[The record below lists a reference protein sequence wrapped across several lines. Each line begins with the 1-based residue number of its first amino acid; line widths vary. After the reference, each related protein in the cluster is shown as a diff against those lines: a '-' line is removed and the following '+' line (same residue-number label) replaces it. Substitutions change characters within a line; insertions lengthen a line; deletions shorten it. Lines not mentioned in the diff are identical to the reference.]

1 VTIDNGDDDDFGLPI
16 VDDAASTGAAAD
28 SSDLDERLTALPRL
42 LRYAMLAKDGGSH
55 TQERLVAEISEL
67 CPGLAETALWT
78 AVPNCTTGLAL
89 AAELDRQAVG
99 RDHPSLRSLS
109 DCVRLLCLP
118 LPRSVDQFDDYR
130 RVGKALLHALRNA
143 CSNVDEDL
151 CCELEEL
158 TFGWAALPAC
168 TDLVSRHSGALT
180 NAAWL
185 GPIMMKHRFA
195 KNKADHRRRMKEQEE
210 RRTQRAAELPP
221 ADQSGA
227 PAADPVPSHGIVV
240 ARLSADAMKNT
251 KLKDILAS
259 VKDVINATLPLVAA
273 PPLHQVRHALIS
285 EFPYAEDAIDFALT
299 DLVGRTTVHLRP
311 LLIHGEV
318 GSGKTLFARRLGELL
333 GVSVWRTDA
342 SRSDGAVFGGTDR
355 RWYSAEPCHP
365 LLAIAQGKIA
375 NPLIL
380 LDELEKSATRSDY
393 GRLWD
398 CLLGFLEAETNARY
412 PDPALQVDLNLSHI
426 SYVATVNSLDPLPSP
441 IRDRFRVVPFPKP
454 RAEHLD
460 ALLPAI
466 TGALAHEHGLDDRWV
481 QPLDGS
487 ERSAVA
493 RHWRG
498 GSVRRLRRIVEAILH
513 HRETQAT
520 RN

>member
-1 VTIDNGDDDDFGLPI
+1 MTTDNGDEDDIGIPI

-28 SSDLDERLTALPRL
+28 SSDLHDRLTALPRL
-42 LRYAMLAKDGGSH
+42 LRYAILGKDGGSH
-55 TQERLVAEISEL
+55 VQERLVAEINEL
-67 CPGLAETALWT
+67 CPGLAETAVWT
-78 AVPNCTTGLAL
+78 KVPNCTTGLAL

-99 RDHPSLRSLS
+99 RDHPALRSLS

-118 LPRSVDQFDDYR
+118 LPRSVNRFDDYR
-130 RVGKALLHALRNA
+130 RVGKALLNAMRNT
-143 CSNVDEDL
+143 CSNVDDDL

-158 TFGWAALPAC
+158 AFGWAALPAC

-185 GPIMMKHRFA
+185 GPIMTKHRFA
-195 KNKADHRRRMKEQEE
+195 KIKADHRRTMKEQE
-210 RRTQRAAELPP
+210 RRSQRTAELSP
-221 ADQSGA
+221 AEQTEA
-227 PAADPVPSHGIVV
+227 PAADPVPNDGIVV

-251 KLKDILAS
+251 KLKDILVS
-259 VKDVINATLPLVAA
+259 VKDVINVSLPLVAA

-285 EFPYAEDAIDFALT
+285 EFPYAEDAIDFSLA
-299 DLVGRTTVHLRP
+299 DLVGRATVRLRP
-311 LLIHGEV
+311 LLVHGEV

-380 LDELEKSATRSDY
+380 LDELDKSATRSDY

-412 PDPALQVDLNLSHI
+412 PDPALQIDVNLAHI

-454 RAEHLD
+454 QAEHLD

-466 TGALAHEHGLDDRWV
+466 TSALAHEHCLDDRWV

-487 ERSAVA
+487 ERRIVA

-513 HRETQAT
+513 YRETKAT

>member
-1 VTIDNGDDDDFGLPI
+1 MTIDNDDDDDFSFPI
-16 VDDAASTGAAAD
+16 VDDAAMTGAAAD
-28 SSDLDERLTALPRL
+28 SSDLNERLLPLPRL

-67 CPGLAETALWT
+67 CPGLTETARWM
-78 AVPNCTTGLAL
+78 AEANCTTALAL

-109 DCVRLLCLP
+109 DCVRLLYLP
-118 LPRSVDQFDDYR
+118 LPRGVDQFNDYR
-130 RVGKALLHALRNA
+130 RVGKALVNA
-143 CSNVDEDL
+143 FGKACRDVDEDL

-158 TFGWAALPAC
+158 VFGWAALPAC
-168 TDLVSRHSGALT
+168 TDLVSIHSAALT

-185 GPIMMKHRFA
+185 GPIVAKHRLA
-195 KNKADHRRRMKEQEE
+195 TIKSDHRRKMKVEEE
-210 RRTQRAAELPP
+210 RRAQRADLPP
-221 ADQSGA
+221 EDPNQPTA
-227 PAADPVPSHGIVV
+227 PDATEGNGIVV
-240 ARLSADAMKNT
+240 AQISADAMKNT
-251 KLKDILAS
+251 KLKEILAS
-259 VKDVINATLPLVAA
+259 VKGVINTTLPLVAV
-273 PPLHQVRHALIS
+273 PPLHQIRHTLLS
-285 EFPYAEDAIDFALT
+285 EFPYAADAIDFALA
-299 DLVGRTTVHLRP
+299 DLVGRTTVYLGP
-311 LLIHGEV
+311 LLIQGDV

-333 GVSVWRTDA
+333 GVSVWRADA

-355 RWYSAEPCHP
+355 RWSSAEPCHP

-380 LDELEKSATRSDY
+380 LDELDKSATRSDY

-441 IRDRFRVVPFPKP
+441 IRDRFRVVSFPKP

-460 ALLPAI
+460 ALLPAV
-466 TGALAHEHGLDDRWV
+466 TAALGRERGLDERWT

-487 ERSAVA
+487 ERRAIA
-493 RHWRG
+493 RHWHG